1 MRYFLQLCPWA
12 TMKGQHFLPTD
23 RLLPTFELTSVT
35 NIEAWN
41 KARIFLE
48 RYDLKSTQRR
58 QLSVVLLLLSWVVI
72 SVYQLMKFVNPHQSS
87 VDTESVLQI
96 SNTFQLLIGLS
107 LILYYGNR
115 TNELQG
121 LGFEHMLRV
130 QQAELVSKSA
140 HFLVEHERWHNQG
153 QNARSRL
160 DDQEQQFIKM
170 IETKPQPDD
179 PGEQKKQQAAEVT
192 NMAGWLEQNSHTSP
206 TRRPVVFDKS
216 REFYLL
222 ESLIETVKNEHGA
235 GDRAHWGG
243 EDRRARL
250 LFIYCCLFQTSL

>member
-1 MRYFLQLCPWA
+1 
-12 TMKGQHFLPTD
+12 
-23 RLLPTFELTSVT
+23 
-35 NIEAWN
+35 
-41 KARIFLE
+41 
-48 RYDLKSTQRR
+48 
-58 QLSVVLLLLSWVVI
+58 
-72 SVYQLMKFVNPHQSS
+72 
-87 VDTESVLQI
+87 
-96 SNTFQLLIGLS
+96 
-107 LILYYGNR
+107 LYYGNR

-170 IETKPQPDD
+170 IETKPHPDD

-250 LFIYCCLFQTSL
+250 LFIYMDRGKLWGFWSSVLSALVPLIYKGVASMYDTLETHDVRAEVDGWNETMSAERLSARIGLAILEAMKESTAGT